1 MTELVEKIRKDGSY
15 LGNGILKVDNFLNH
29 RLEPKLT
36 LAFGRHFKAMFD
48 NLGVSNIDKIITAET
63 SGIAPALATAI
74 CYDVEVVYARKKK
87 PVTMLEYYS
96 AQAPSHTKGGITKL
110 MVSKEFLNKS
120 DRVLIIDDF
129 LATGK
134 TLLALASLVKESGAE
149 LLGIG
154 CVIEKSFEDGR
165 EKLASLGVPIASLA
179 IIDTLDETGISVRE
193 G

>member
-15 LGNGILKVDNFLNH
+15 LGNGILKVDSFLNH

-36 LAFGRHFKAMFD
+36 LSFGKHFKAMFD
-48 NLGVSNIDKIITAET
+48 ALGVKKVDKIITAET

-87 PVTMLEYYS
+87 PVTMLEYYT
-96 AQAPSHTKGGITKL
+96 AQAPSHTKGGITNL
-110 MVSKEFLNKS
+110 MISKEFLTKG

-134 TLLALASLVKESGAE
+134 TLSALASLVKESGAE

-165 EKLASLGVPIASLA
+165 KRLAELNIPITSLA
-179 IIDTLDETGISVRE
+179 IIDALDTNGISVRE

>member
-15 LGNGILKVDNFLNH
+15 LGNGILKVDSFLNH

-36 LAFGRHFKAMFD
+36 LSFGKHFKAMFD
-48 NLGVSNIDKIITAET
+48 ELAVKGVNKIITAET

-74 CYDVEVVYARKKK
+74 CYDVAVIYARKKK
-87 PVTMLEYYS
+87 PVTMLEHYS
-96 AQAPSHTKGGITKL
+96 AKAPSHTKGGITKL
-110 MVSKEFLNKS
+110 MVSKEFLSK
-120 DRVLIIDDF
+120 DDKVLIIDDF

-134 TLLALASLVKESGAE
+134 TLLALANLVKESGAE

-154 CVIEKSFEDGR
+154 CVIEKSFEHGR
-165 EKLASLGVPIASLA
+165 EKLAKLGIPIASLA
-179 IIDTLDETGISVRE
+179 IIDSLDKNGISVRK